1 MALTHHPD
9 RPIVHGVH
17 MNKIDQAGRFNEIHD
32 AYELLILYVESTE
45 STDATDATDATD
57 SCQQTSMYSNLLGSF
72 IVSIVGNWTSVEDV
86 VDRIFVSGYIDSIA
100 LDDASINILLSAL
113 TVNQSLVASV
123 LGISSETVVE
133 LRNKIVSTI
142 DRNRPNRDKD
152 IKSYTINP
160 TITDCFNSMIVEV
173 VFDGITY
180 YVPSWHYNVSF
191 DTPCGRLDVLVEK
204 PTYQNIGSDFDID
217 ENNNILATHI
227 NRTSDIITNR
237 SRSISVLIGKQTFQI
252 LVANINIQRKQVHIF
267 KGMGIPRIVEN
278 DIYNFNDKSDVII
291 SLILDDV
298 VV

>member
-1 MALTHHPD
+1 
-9 RPIVHGVH
+9 
-17 MNKIDQAGRFNEIHD
+17 
-32 AYELLILYVESTE
+32 
-45 STDATDATDATD
+45 
-57 SCQQTSMYSNLLGSF
+57 MYSNLLGSF